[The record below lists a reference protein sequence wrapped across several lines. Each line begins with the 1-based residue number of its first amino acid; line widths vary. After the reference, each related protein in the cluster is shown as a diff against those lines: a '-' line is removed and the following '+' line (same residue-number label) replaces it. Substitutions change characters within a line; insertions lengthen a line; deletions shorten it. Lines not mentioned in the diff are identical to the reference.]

1 MSEDIIQ
8 YSVVV
13 SIYNSENSLKL
24 LQERLSAVFNSLNSS
39 WELILVNDCSRDR
52 SWDVCMEL
60 ASRSD
65 RVTAINLANNF
76 GQHAA
81 AMCGFSYASGDY
93 IITMDDDLQH
103 PPEEIIKLIKAIK
116 DGSFSVVY
124 GQYDRRKY
132 KWFKNICSIALN
144 KLISEIISSGYIATT
159 FRILKKSVIK
169 KLINFGQCNVIV
181 DVLIKDIVNKR
192 DIGKVKVKHH
202 EREIGHSSYSY
213 TKLFIHAFNMIFNYT
228 VWPLRLATM
237 AGLALSLLS
246 ILLAIYYFIDYFIKQ
261 VPIAGFT
268 TLIFIMTFLF
278 GITLFVLGIVG
289 EYVGRIFLNINQKP
303 QFSVKEIY
311 KNGKYV
317 V

>member
-1 MSEDIIQ
+1 M
-8 YSVVV
+8 
-13 SIYNSENSLKL
+13 
-24 LQERLSAVFNSLNSS
+24 
-39 WELILVNDCSRDR
+39 
-52 SWDVCMEL
+52 
-60 ASRSD
+60 ASKDD

-103 PPEEIIKLIKAIK
+103 PPEEIIKLIKTIK

-169 KLINFGQCNVIV
+169 KLINFRQCNVII

-192 DIGKVKVKHH
+192 DIGQVKVKHH